1 MCKRSDRFGQVCIGL
16 GSFTDSHL
24 SYRPRLSESRSR
36 PMSEKKQ
43 VKSGSSQVWGWVRL
57 GCYAAVKLLFW
68 ILEEGG

>member
-1 MCKRSDRFGQVCIGL
+1 
-16 GSFTDSHL
+16 
-24 SYRPRLSESRSR
+24 
-36 PMSEKKQ
+36 MSEKKQ